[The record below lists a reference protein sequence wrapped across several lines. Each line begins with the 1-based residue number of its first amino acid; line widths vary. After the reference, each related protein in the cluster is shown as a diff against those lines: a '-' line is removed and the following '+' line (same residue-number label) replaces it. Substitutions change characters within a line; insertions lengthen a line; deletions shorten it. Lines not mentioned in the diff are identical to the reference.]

1 MKSPDYDFAVIGGG
15 SAGYAA
21 ARTAAGLGLKTVVV
35 EGGQE
40 VGGLCILR
48 GCMPSKTLIES
59 ANRFLAISHAK
70 EFGLKVENP
79 TFDASAII
87 ARKRRL
93 IGEFADYRK
102 EQLEAGKFDFIRA
115 HASFTDPSSLRLRLL
130 DGSEQTISARA
141 FLIATGSSISS
152 PSVPGLAEA
161 ACLTSD
167 DLLDLETLPT
177 STIVLGAGP
186 VALELAHY
194 LAALGT
200 EVTIVQRSD
209 QLLKGIDPDLAEVV
223 EKAFLERGIKIYK
236 NTSLTRVERVGDTRR
251 VVFQQEGTEIAVE
264 AASVFNAL
272 GRQPNVSRLALERAG
287 VVLDGKQIKVEPSQ
301 QTSAAHIFAAG
312 DCCGPYEVVHTAI
325 EQGELAARNAAH
337 LLKGDPQR
345 YEMDYRLKLYVVFT
359 EPQVASV
366 GLTEAEARAQRIPY
380 HVATYPFNDHGKS
393 LVMNELHGF
402 VKLLSDQKT
411 GKIIGGSV
419 VGPHAS
425 DLIHEIV
432 VAMAFR
438 ATACQLA
445 LVPHYHPTLSEI
457 WTYPAGDLAELYSH
471 CQLPHVLP
479 GEIAVQQ
486 ERKSV

>member
-1 MKSPDYDFAVIGGG
+1 MKSPEYDFAVIGGG

-21 ARTAAGLGLKTVVV
+21 ARTAAGLGLKVVVV
-35 EGGQE
+35 EGGRE

-59 ANRFLAISHAK
+59 ANRFLAFGQAR

-79 TFDASAII
+79 TFDASSII

-93 IGEFADYRK
+93 IGEFADYRR
-102 EQLEAGKFDFIRA
+102 EQLEAGKFAFIRA
-115 HASFTDPSSLRLRLL
+115 HANFTDPHTLHLKLL
-130 DGSEQTISARA
+130 DGSEQELTART

-152 PSVPGLAEA
+152 PKVPGLAEA
-161 ACLTSD
+161 GCLTSD
-167 DLLDLETLPT
+167 DLLNLETLPA

-194 LAALGT
+194 LAAFGT
-200 EVTIVQRSD
+200 EVTVIQRSS
-209 QLLKGIDPDLAEVV
+209 QLLKGVDSDVAEVV
-223 EKAFLERGIKIYK
+223 ETAFRERGIKIFK
-236 NTSLTRVERVGDTRR
+236 NTSLVRLERHGETRR
-251 VVFQQEGTEIAVE
+251 VVFKHDGQETTAE

-272 GRQPNVSRLALERAG
+272 GREPNVSKLALDAAG
-287 VVLDGKQIKVEPSQ
+287 VVLDGSKIKVSKSQ
-301 QTSAAHIFAAG
+301 QTSAEHIFAAG

-325 EQGELAARNAAH
+325 EQGELVARNAGH
-337 LLKGDPQR
+337 LLKGEAKRD
-345 YEMDYRLKLYVVFT
+345 EMDYRLKLYAVFT
-359 EPQVASV
+359 DPQVASV
-366 GLTEAEARAQRIPY
+366 GLTEAEAREKGIAY
-380 HVATYPFNDHGKS
+380 HVASYPFNDHGKS
-393 LVMNELHGF
+393 LVMHELHGF
-402 VKLLSDQKT
+402 VKLLSDAKT
-411 GKIIGGSV
+411 GEIIGGSV

-457 WTYPAGDLAELYSH
+457 WTYPAGDLAEHYAH
-471 CQLPHVLP
+471 CQLPHSLP
-479 GEIAVQQ
+479 GEIAAQP
-486 ERKSV
+486 